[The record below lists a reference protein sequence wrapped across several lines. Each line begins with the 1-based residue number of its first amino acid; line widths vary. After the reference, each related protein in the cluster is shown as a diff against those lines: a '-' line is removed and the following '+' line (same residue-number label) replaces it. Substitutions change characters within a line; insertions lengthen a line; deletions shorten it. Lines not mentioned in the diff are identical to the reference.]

1 MAGHQ
6 ETLDADAIDVKDLP
20 VLQQDLL
27 VVDGHPGQLIQVVDD
42 PAAHLA
48 GEIAVLDLP
57 HIQSRAPEQAG
68 AVRLHCPY
76 MVGILVG
83 DEDVADGLGV
93 DAQMQIS

>member
-27 VVDGHPGQLIQVVDD
+27 VVDGHLGQLIQVVDD

-57 HIQSRAPEQAG
+57 HIQSRVPKQAG
-68 AVRLHCPY
+68 AVRLHRPY